1 MPRRNSYDD
10 YDREL
15 NAWGNHQDY
24 LREMEESEAHEA
36 AMEAWRLANPE
47 LAAKQDAEQAA
58 WDKKWAEIYAQADM
72 VAAAPTATKPSLPA
86 AAHAPKPKKTKGRAQ
101 AQQQKAKEQAQA
113 QQQEAKKAKVPRSGV
128 VAAADGWFT
137 VVKRR

>member
-1 MPRRNSYDD
+1 
-10 YDREL
+10 
-15 NAWGNHQDY
+15 
-24 LREMEESEAHEA
+24 MEESEAHEA

-47 LAAKQDAEQAA
+47 EAAKQDAESAM

-72 VAAAPTATKPSLPA
+72 VAAAPTATKPSLAPA

>member
-47 LAAKQDAEQAA
+47 LAAKQDVEQAM

-72 VAAAPTATKPSLPA
+72 VAAAEEATKPSLAPA
-86 AAHAPKPKKTKGRAQ
+86 LAAEPKPKKTK
-101 AQQQKAKEQAQA
+101 
-113 QQQEAKKAKVPRSGV
+113 AKKAKVPRSGV

>member
-1 MPRRNSYDD
+1 MPRRDSYDD
-10 YDREL
+10 YNREL
-15 NAWGNHQDY
+15 DAWGDHQDY

-47 LAAKQDAEQAA
+47 EAAKRDAESAM

-72 VAAAPTATKPSLPA
+72 VAAAEEATKPSLVHAP
-86 AAHAPKPKKTKGRAQ
+86 APKPKKTK
-101 AQQQKAKEQAQA
+101 
-113 QQQEAKKAKVPRSGV
+113 AKKAKVPRSGV